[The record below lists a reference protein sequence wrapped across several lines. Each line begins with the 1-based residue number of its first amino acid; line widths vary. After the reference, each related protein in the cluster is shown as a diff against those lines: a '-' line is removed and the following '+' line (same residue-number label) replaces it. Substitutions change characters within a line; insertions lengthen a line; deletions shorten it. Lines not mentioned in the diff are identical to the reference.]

1 MQVCSTAA
9 HMRSCGANFS
19 FPIPFVQLNPAQQT
33 AVEHIDSP
41 LLVLAGAGSGK
52 TRVITEKLAH
62 LVTRGF
68 KSDELLAITFTNKAA
83 REMRER
89 AVSRLRERADALT
102 ISTFHALGLRVL
114 QAEAR
119 FAGLRP
125 GFSVL
130 DADESLK
137 TLKELAPSGLS
148 ADSVQ
153 WLRHTI
159 SQLKSAGHRPDEA
172 LALANGPRERQA
184 AELYAAYQKRLT
196 AYNAVDFDDL
206 IRLPLAMLEQ
216 DETVRDRWQRRY
228 RYVLIDE
235 YQDTNGSQYRLLKAL
250 TGERGAFTAVGD
262 DDQSIY
268 AWRGADPENLRRL
281 GEDYPTLHVVKLEQ
295 NYRCAGRILRAANA
309 VIDRN
314 SRPYPKSL
322 WSAIPDG
329 PPIRV
334 MVCRD
339 DEHEAERVVGELI
352 ARKEVTRSCWSD
364 CAVLYR
370 GNHQSR
376 ALEQALRLTR
386 TPYLITGG
394 DSLFDCAEIK
404 DALAYLRLIANP
416 SDDGA
421 FLRVV
426 NTPRRE
432 IGATTLEKLGD
443 HAARL
448 HLSLAQTA
456 AQNSVLQQLSPR
468 PAAALAQFEEQLA
481 GWRRQANRAGADVL
495 LDDILS
501 AISYEKH
508 LQATDKTPEQT
519 QRRLHNLAT
528 LKQILAGFARQRR
541 VGLAELT
548 QVVALLSDTDN
559 DDRDAVRLMTLHS
572 AKGLEFRHV
581 AIIGLEEGSFPH
593 AASIDE
599 GRLEEERRLFY
610 VGLTRAKETL
620 TLSYTE
626 RQRRYGSIEQRQPSR
641 FLDELPAAELHW
653 EGREPERDAEHS
665 RDLAKSHLDRLS
677 ALLADKTA

>member
-1 MQVCSTAA
+1 LPHRKNV
-9 HMRSCGANFS
+9 R
-19 FPIPFVQLNPAQQT
+19 LNPPQQA
-33 AVEHIDSP
+33 AVEHIDGP

-52 TRVITEKLAH
+52 TRVVTEKLAY
-62 LVTRGF
+62 LVARGF
-68 KSDELLAITFTNKAA
+68 KPDELLAITFTNKAA

-89 AVSRLRERADALT
+89 AGSRLRDKAEALT

-130 DADESLK
+130 DADESFKALK
-137 TLKELAPSGLS
+137 DLAPSGIS
-148 ADSVQ
+148 TDSLQ

-159 SQLKSAGHRPDEA
+159 GQLKNNGHTPEHAAA
-172 LALANGPRERQA
+172 LAGGARERQA
-184 AELYAAYQKRLT
+184 VDLYAAYQKRLT

-206 IRLPLAMLEQ
+206 IRLPLMMLEG
-216 DETVRDRWQRRY
+216 DETLRARWQRRY
-228 RYVLIDE
+228 RYLLVDE
-235 YQDTNGSQYRLLKAL
+235 YQDTNGAQYRLLKSL

-281 GEDYPTLHVVKLEQ
+281 GEDFPSLRIVKLEQ

-309 VIDRN
+309 VIGHN
-314 SRPYPKSL
+314 PRPHPKSL

-334 MVCRD
+334 IVCRD
-339 DEHEAERVVGELI
+339 SEHEAERVIGELI
-352 ARKEVTRSCWSD
+352 ARRETTRCSWSD

-386 TPYLITGG
+386 TPYAISGG

-416 SDDGA
+416 TDDGA

-432 IGATTLEKLGD
+432 IGATTLEKLGEQ
-443 HAARL
+443 AARL

-456 AQNSVLQQLSPR
+456 AQDSALQQLPPR
-468 PAAALAQFEEQLA
+468 SAAALAQFEEHLT
-481 GWRRQANRAGADVL
+481 GWRRQANRTGADVL
-495 LDDILS
+495 LAEVLTTIG
-501 AISYEKH
+501 YEQH
-508 LQATDKTPEQT
+508 LQAVDKNAEQSK
-519 QRRLHNLAT
+519 RRIRNLDS

-548 QVVALLSDTDN
+548 QVVSLLSDGED

-581 AIIGLEEGSFPH
+581 FIVGMEDGTLPH
-593 AASIDE
+593 ASSLDE
-599 GRLEEERRLFY
+599 GRVEEERRLFY
-610 VGLTRAKETL
+610 VGVTRAKETL
-620 TLSYTE
+620 SLSYSE
-626 RQRRYGSIEQRQPSR
+626 RQRRYGSIEQREPSR
-641 FLDELPAAELHW
+641 FLVELPAAELHW
-653 EGREPERDAEHS
+653 EGREPERDADHS
-665 RDLAKSHLDRLS
+665 RDLARSHIARLT
-677 ALLADKTA
+677 ALLDGS